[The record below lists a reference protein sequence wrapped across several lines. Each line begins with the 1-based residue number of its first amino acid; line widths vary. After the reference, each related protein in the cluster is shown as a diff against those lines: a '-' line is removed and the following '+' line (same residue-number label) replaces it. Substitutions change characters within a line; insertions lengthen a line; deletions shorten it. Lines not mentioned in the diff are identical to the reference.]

1 MADCL
6 INNSLVHKLLYCTL
20 ETNYVIVK
28 GSATSMNVGVSVMR
42 FVLSEE
48 AARVALLGVD
58 V

>member
-1 MADCL
+1 MMWEL
-6 INNSLVHKLLYCTL
+6 
-20 ETNYVIVK
+20 K
-28 GSATSMNVGVSVMR
+28 GVPQAWENVGVNVMR